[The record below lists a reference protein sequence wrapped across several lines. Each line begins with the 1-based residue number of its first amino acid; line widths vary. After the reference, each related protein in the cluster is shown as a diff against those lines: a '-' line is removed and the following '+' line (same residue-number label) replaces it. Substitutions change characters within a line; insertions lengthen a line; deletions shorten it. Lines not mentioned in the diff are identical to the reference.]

1 MLHCL
6 ACFLTPLELALLQDS
21 RAVESAESG
30 QWEVCRDCVSLQ
42 AAAIIEARRPDE
54 HPHDNEPIYVRNVV
68 VLVSSYIGPP
78 LFLAVLPLTDLEQLL
93 LKEVKALR
101 EVTGADTQ
109 RIRRECAP
117 TDHRT
122 DEDLAAQ
129 YDQALD
135 LMPLF
140 RNQAYKYLYGSVY
153 VPGMGWASK
162 DEDDLPASVA
172 AETGAAGAA
181 GGAAGL

>member
-6 ACFLTPLELALLQDS
+6 LTPLELALLQDS
-21 RAVESAESG
+21 GAVKSAESG
-30 QWEVCRDCVSLQ
+30 QCEVCRECVSLQ

-54 HPHDNEPIYVRNVV
+54 HPHDKEPIYVRNVV
-68 VLVSSYIGPP
+68 VLVSSHIGPP
-78 LFLAVLPLTDLEQLL
+78 LFLTVLPLTDLEQLL
-93 LKEVKALR
+93 LKEVNALR
-101 EVTGADTQ
+101 KVTVADTQ
-109 RIRRECAP
+109 RIRRECAT

-140 RNQAYKYLYGSVY
+140 SNQAYKYLYGSVY
-153 VPGMGWASK
+153 VPGMGW
-162 DEDDLPASVA
+162 
-172 AETGAAGAA
+172 ETGAAG
-181 GGAAGL
+181 GLSRSEAK

>member
-1 MLHCL
+1 MHMLHCL
-6 ACFLTPLELALLQDS
+6 LTPLELALLQDS
-21 RAVESAESG
+21 RAVKSAESG
-30 QWEVCRDCVSLQ
+30 QWEVCRECVSLQ
-42 AAAIIEARRPDE
+42 AVTIIEARRPDE

-68 VLVSSYIGPP
+68 VVVSSYIGPP
-78 LFLAVLPLTDLEQLL
+78 LFLTVLPLTDLEQLL

-101 EVTGADTQ
+101 KVTGADTQ

-117 TDHRT
+117 TDLRT
-122 DEDLAAQ
+122 DDDLAAQ

-140 RNQAYKYLYGSVY
+140 PNQAYKYLYGSVY
-153 VPGMGWASK
+153 VPGMGWDRE

-172 AETGAAGAA
+172 AETGAAG
-181 GGAAGL
+181 GGAGL